1 MGWGFFDVMKPN
13 QSDLEREN
21 ADLRR
26 MLDLTAKQLIAALEA
41 VAEMHAQAAIRQA
54 IKPQPNLSNG
64 R

>member
-1 MGWGFFDVMKPN
+1 MKPN